1 MSAEKWENNEEI
13 KIFREYLRIPSVHP
27 DIDYTAC
34 VEFIKRQADSLG
46 LPVDVVCP
54 AVKSKPVVIV
64 KWLGKQPELPS
75 IILNSHMDV
84 VPVFPE
90 KWTHEP
96 FGAEIDKEG
105 RIFARGTQDMKSVGT
120 QYLGAIR
127 MLKASGFQPKRTVHV
142 TFVPDEE
149 IGGSL
154 GMAEFVKTDF
164 YKQMNVGFSL
174 DEGGTSANDVHH
186 LFYAER
192 IRWVLK
198 LKLGG
203 TAGHGSLLLP
213 NTAGVKLNYVLN
225 KMTEFRESQVQR
237 LINDKSVNIGDVT
250 TVNLT
255 QLSGG
260 VQSNVVPPLFEAIF
274 DMRLSITL
282 DLVAFEKQIRDWCE
296 EAGGG
301 IEIEFT
307 QKEAYVAPTKMDDSN
322 PYWIALKAAID
333 ELGLKIKPIVCFGVT
348 DSRFIRQQGTPAIG
362 FSPII
367 NTPVLIH
374 DHDEFLKA
382 EDYLNGIKVY
392 KKIIR
397 NLSEV

>member
-1 MSAEKWENNEEI
+1 MSAGKWENNEEI
-13 KIFREYLRIPSVHP
+13 QIFQEYLRIPSVHP
-27 DIDYTAC
+27 DIDYNSC
-34 VEFIKRQADSLG
+34 VEFIKRQAESLK
-46 LPVDVVCP
+46 LPVEVVYP
-54 AVKSKPVVIV
+54 AVKSKPVVII
-64 KWLGKQPELPS
+64 KWLGKEPELPT

-90 KWTHEP
+90 MWTHEP
-96 FGAEIDKEG
+96 FSADIDEEG

-127 MLKASGFQPKRTVHV
+127 LLKAAGFQPKRTVYV

-149 IGGSL
+149 IGGAL
-154 GMAEFVKTDF
+154 GMEAFVKTDF

-174 DEGGTSANDVHH
+174 DEGGTSASDVHH

-192 IRWVLK
+192 IRWVLH
-198 LKLGG
+198 LKFGG

-213 NTAGVKLNYVLN
+213 DTAGVKLNYVLN
-225 KMTEFRESQVQR
+225 KLSEFRDSQIQR
-237 LINDKSVNIGDVT
+237 LKNDQSINIGDVT

-260 VQSNVVPPLFEAIF
+260 VQSNVVPPLLEAIF

-282 DLVAFEKQIRDWCE
+282 DLVAFEQQIRKWCE

-301 IEIEFT
+301 IKIEFP
-307 QKEAYVAPTKMDDSN
+307 QKEAYVAPTKLDDSN
-322 PYWIALKAAID
+322 PYWLALSAAFD
-333 ELGLKIKPIVCFGVT
+333 ELGLKVKPIVCFGVT
-348 DSRFIRQQGTPAIG
+348 DCRFIRQQGTPAIG

-382 EDYLNGIKVY
+382 EDYLNGIEVY

-397 NLSEV
+397 NLTEV